1 MARSSVENVIE
12 KIGIRRSRTIR
23 REIVLKRKS
32 PTSPKVENVMERSR
46 VIFELNQDDDGYP
59 PFSHEGIWAIRI
71 ADDVWRVD
79 NIPFFSSEVSNC
91 DSISVSRGVND
102 ALLFKSVV
110 SRGGH
115 STIRI
120 FFNEDSKIPEIRASL
135 RNLGCS
141 SEGTNIKRLV
151 AVDVPPDVD
160 MRRVEGYLNELKD
173 NDLIDVEH
181 GLIQHSG

>member
-1 MARSSVENVIE
+1 MVRFSVENVIE

-59 PFSHEGIWAIRI
+59 PFSREGIWAIRI

-91 DSISVSRGVND
+91 DSISVSRGINE
-102 ALLFKSVV
+102 ALFFKSVV
-110 SRGGH
+110 ARGGH

-135 RNLGCS
+135 KNLGCS
-141 SEGTNIKRLV
+141 SEGTNIKRLI
-151 AVDVPPDVD
+151 AFDVPPDVD

-181 GLIQHSG
+181 GLIQHSS